1 MNQQLDHED
10 DEDKEGEDEDN
21 DEEVEEE
28 YPDDDYEKES
38 EKEQDQNNANGQ
50 DESEGNVQSI
60 QNKEEQEEQE
70 NDHQNTKKTKGLKFD
85 LLTGQSLRVIY
96 NMTDYIG
103 ENEPEDLF
111 YDFIFEQLIKTRK
124 SQNMLELI
132 NADDFFNVLEEHG
145 VMRKATTKEKKE
157 EQEKIKENIKEFLCL
172 DPQYKDLLM
181 MKKINRAWK
190 EITENEE
197 LKKKARQ
204 YESSVGDEEY
214 TVEEGEV
221 DEEIEEEIRDSMAE
235 DANLE
240 KNDYKNQTIP
250 KKLSPRSKS
259 ILNVCLINSAVWLIN
274 IKSMNL
280 KSQMFYN

>member
-1 MNQQLDHED
+1 VNQQLDHED

-181 MKKINRAWK
+181 MKKINRA
-190 EITENEE
+190 
-197 LKKKARQ
+197 
-204 YESSVGDEEY
+204 
-214 TVEEGEV
+214 
-221 DEEIEEEIRDSMAE
+221 
-235 DANLE
+235 
-240 KNDYKNQTIP
+240 
-250 KKLSPRSKS
+250 
-259 ILNVCLINSAVWLIN
+259 
-274 IKSMNL
+274 
-280 KSQMFYN
+280 

>member
-1 MNQQLDHED
+1 
-10 DEDKEGEDEDN
+10 
-21 DEEVEEE
+21 
-28 YPDDDYEKES
+28 
-38 EKEQDQNNANGQ
+38 
-50 DESEGNVQSI
+50 
-60 QNKEEQEEQE
+60 
-70 NDHQNTKKTKGLKFD
+70 
-85 LLTGQSLRVIY
+85 
-96 NMTDYIG
+96 
-103 ENEPEDLF
+103 
-111 YDFIFEQLIKTRK
+111 
-124 SQNMLELI
+124 
-132 NADDFFNVLEEHG
+132 
-145 VMRKATTKEKKE
+145 MRKATTKEKKE

-250 KKLSPRSKS
+250 KKLSPRSKF

-280 KSQMFYN
+280 KS